1 MNTQFT
7 FMGKSLELI
16 RFPQRMQHPS
26 WQAWDSA
33 DELIIEH
40 LENHPSSHSGSNIII
55 LNDDF
60 GALSCWFDQ
69 AHIIHQTDSYVAQ
82 RSCQIN
88 REKNK
93 LRNDSVEYVDSLTE
107 LPEHAD
113 WVIIKIPKSRALLEH
128 QLISLQS
135 KIGPKTKIVA
145 GTKAKLIQ
153 KSMLGLFEK
162 YIGETR
168 TSLAKKKSRLIFCE
182 PNAASEKKATN
193 PFPTVWKTED
203 QRFELINYAN
213 VFSRAQLDLGARLL
227 LEDLP
232 NCENKKV
239 IDLGCGNGIIGL
251 KILADYTDSRVIFA
265 DESYMAVASAKQNI
279 LLNLPDAID
288 RCEFLVSNCLDEL
301 DSDMRVDIVICN
313 PPFHQQNT
321 VTDHI
326 AVQMFQDS
334 HWHLSTRGELR
345 IIGNRHLD
353 YPQKLKSIFGG
364 YKVVSSDKKFS
375 ILSAFK

>member
-1 MNTQFT
+1 
-7 FMGKSLELI
+7 MGKSLELI

-40 LENHPSSHSGSNIII
+40 LENHPSSYSGSNIVI

-60 GALSCWFDQ
+60 GALSCWFDTAQ
-69 AHIIHQTDSYVAQ
+69 ITHQTDSYVAQ
-82 RSCQIN
+82 RSCEIN
-88 REKNK
+88 REKNQ
-93 LRNDSVEYVDSLTE
+93 LRADSIEYVDSLTE
-107 LPEHAD
+107 LPSHAD
-113 WVIIKIPKSRALLEH
+113 WIIIKIPKSRALLEH
-128 QLISLQS
+128 QLIGLQH
-135 KIGPKTKIVA
+135 KIGPDTKIVA
-145 GTKAKLIQ
+145 GSKAKLIQ
-153 KSMLGLFEK
+153 KSMLNLFEK
-162 YIGETR
+162 VIGETR

-182 PNAASEKKATN
+182 PTLPIEKAVS
-193 PFPTVWKTED
+193 PFPTVWKTENE
-203 QRFELINYAN
+203 RFELTNHAN

-227 LEDLP
+227 LEELP
-232 NCENKKV
+232 GCENKRV

-251 KILADYTDSRVIFA
+251 TILADFSDSRVIFV
-265 DESYMAVASAKQNI
+265 DESYMAVASAKQNV
-279 LLNLPDAID
+279 LVNLPDAID
-288 RCEFLVSNCLDEL
+288 RCEFVVSNCLDEL
-301 DSDMRVDIVICN
+301 DNDERVDIIICN

-345 IIGNRHLD
+345 VIGNRHLD